1 MNYRIVKAEPSQA
14 DVLAELINQHEL
26 TIDPESTAIGLEESK
41 EIIEGFFDP
50 ALASFIYTDS
60 IEEPSAFYSVNPD
73 ANRKRLFTDVYA
85 RPGSNLIKDALVES
99 LKAAAA
105 EFPEYEHWYGVNT
118 KDALMR
124 SVLES
129 LGMQVIRTYWHMR
142 KELTAGDAIENL
154 RPEVSIRLVTG
165 DQDMQTW
172 WKLHQDSFS
181 NHFGF
186 APRPMELWIEQ
197 TMAASTMDPDACFI
211 LEFEGEPAG
220 FVQMANAN
228 YHLNG
233 GYVDVLGVAHKFQ
246 GLGLG
251 QTLLQHAINN
261 SVAAGRSFIELN
273 VDSGNESGALRLYEK
288 LGFRSNSAWE
298 QYENKNWVEF
308 ARGL

>member
-1 MNYRIVKAEPSQA
+1 V
-14 DVLAELINQHEL
+14 
-26 TIDPESTAIGLEESK
+26 
-41 EIIEGFFDP
+41 
-50 ALASFIYTDS
+50 
-60 IEEPSAFYSVNPD
+60 
-73 ANRKRLFTDVYA
+73 
-85 RPGSNLIKDALVES
+85 
-99 LKAAAA
+99 

-142 KELTAGDAIENL
+142 KDLTAGDAIENL

-186 APRPMELWIEQ
+186 APRP
-197 TMAASTMDPDACFI
+197 MDPDACFI